1 MRTFFR
7 GDDGGGAAMI
17 ALGTLFALS
26 LLFLSLASLVSA
38 KRAFSERAM
47 ASVLEENRR
56 QNGRWEGLYDL
67 H

>member
-1 MRTFFR
+1 
-7 GDDGGGAAMI
+7 MI